1 MYLKIYNPITK
12 RMVNLKT
19 DTGRKLLSK
28 YLHTLYGGD
37 SVKNSFKLKSTDDH
51 SIYLMKLILNSYK
64 LDKDITVYSAL
75 LPEIIKNPDKKIDRA
90 SLNDWFSL
98 SATVL
103 YQCVIQNVT
112 GSSIT
117 WWKDRHCY
125 KITIPKGTPILP
137 IFNSED
143 HFNEFEIL
151 LPPYFKLV
159 KDDSVSNEKCYFPY
173 FDSIDNW
180 KNTVDLYNK
189 EYEKFILNDIE
200 DYGIFFYELAK
211 IYKLNINNK
220 NSLYYRIVDNS
231 IKNKL
236 LDFVILCD
244 LEGNLAWIESYINN
258 KSDIYYYL
266 KRIIS
271 KDTDSLDLYENIIYN
286 VDKVD
291 ITKKLV
297 KLDFITSLVIDEF
310 GSEYKY
316 YDYIN
321 NEYIFY
327 NLKKHNNLIEL
338 MNDIK
343 NNYSV
348 KPILEHQYK
357 YFTVNLYGYI
367 FIKKFRDTSILEEC
381 KTKSIDNYKFVLEY
395 NPEEANRSI
404 NTHVKDNQIYERLLK
419 EVEENE
425 DSEDMLYAYDKRLDS
440 CLLNTIITS
449 INIGLPVQ
457 DTDIINYDILKKCLY
472 EYIYNLNK
480 VDNIELYTFGQGVY

>member
-1 MYLKIYNPITK
+1 M
-12 RMVNLKT
+12 R
-19 DTGRKLLSK
+19 
-28 YLHTLYGGD
+28 
-37 SVKNSFKLKSTDDH
+37 ST
-51 SIYLMKLILNSYK
+51 
-64 LDKDITVYSAL
+64 
-75 LPEIIKNPDKKIDRA
+75 
-90 SLNDWFSL
+90 
-98 SATVL
+98 
-103 YQCVIQNVT
+103 
-112 GSSIT
+112 
-117 WWKDRHCY
+117 Y

-425 DSEDMLYAYDKRLDS
+425 DSEDMLYAYDKKIR
-440 CLLNTIITS
+440 
-449 INIGLPVQ
+449 
-457 DTDIINYDILKKCLY
+457 
-472 EYIYNLNK
+472 
-480 VDNIELYTFGQGVY
+480 